1 MSTALTQALYVGTGG
16 FLGAIFRF
24 ALSGAVHRLVP
35 MSTFPWGTLAVNTLG
50 CLLIGFLA
58 GLAESRQV
66 IGPELRLFLLIGL
79 LGGFTTFS
87 TFSFETMALIRSA
100 THLQAMM
107 NIALQ
112 VTLCLVAVWG
122 GLSLSRLW

>member
-1 MSTALTQALYVGTGG
+1 MSATLTQALYVGAGG
-16 FLGAIFRF
+16 FLGAILRF
-24 ALSGAVHRLVP
+24 ALGGAVHRLVP

-58 GLAESRQV
+58 GVAEARQV

-87 TFSFETMALIRSA
+87 TFGFETMALMRSA
-100 THLQAMM
+100 THMQAMM
-107 NIALQ
+107 NIASQ
-112 VTLCLVAVWG
+112 VILGLFAVWG

>member
-1 MSTALTQALYVGTGG
+1 MSSMLTQALYVGTGG
-16 FLGAIFRF
+16 FLGAILRF
-24 ALSGAVHRLVP
+24 ALGGAVHRLVP

-58 GLAESRQV
+58 GVAESRQV

-87 TFSFETMALIRSA
+87 TFGFETVALMRSA
-100 THLQAMM
+100 THMQAMM

-112 VTLCLVAVWG
+112 VILGLFAVWG